1 MRKLAVVVC
10 FCGALVIA
18 CGSPMAPSS
27 ALQVLAVT
35 PNQGTTFGGTPITI
49 VGSHFSE
56 TATVTIGG
64 DLAKNVV
71 VHDST
76 SISAVTPT
84 HGAGSAD
91 IVISGRGTIA
101 ALRNGFTFVRPE

>member
-1 MRKLAVVVC
+1 VLFRSRKLAVVVC
-10 FCGALVIA
+10 FCAALVNA
-18 CGSPMAPSS
+18 CGSPAGPSPVP
-27 ALQVLAVT
+27 QVLAVT

-56 TATVTIGG
+56 AATVTIGRG
-64 DLAKNVV
+64 LAKNVV

-84 HGAGSAD
+84 HGVGSAD
-91 IVISGRGTIA
+91 IVISDRGKLTPV
-101 ALRNGFTFVRPE
+101 LV